1 MSTAQD
7 RSATDDPG
15 AVGPTRAA
23 VALLVLGSLAYGWL
37 LFAWFSL
44 PAYLPTIR
52 TDLGLTATEAGI
64 LAGAVPL
71 TYVPLG
77 LVSGA
82 LTDRLG
88 GERAVGAGVTI
99 VAVAQLLRSGA
110 GGFGPMLAATL
121 LLGVGGTGI
130 TFGLPKLVADRFPER
145 LVGRAS
151 SVYLVGSTLGTATAF
166 GLGRP
171 TLGPALGGWR
181 PFFGAT
187 GAVVLVFAAGWWLA
201 VVLAER
207 GDASPETG
215 SDSGEGSLAALR
227 AVARTPAVALLV
239 VIGFVYL
246 FVVHGLQ
253 GWLTAV
259 LEARGAGPTLAARVT
274 TLLVVAQLIGT
285 VALAPLA
292 ERTGRRRAAVPV
304 AGLALVGGTAGLA
317 LSRTPVVAAVL
328 VAVVGLGLGVVS
340 PLLRALPVELEGV
353 GAERTGTAVGLVFAI
368 GEIGGFAGPA
378 LIGALRDATGSFVPG
393 LGLLAGAGLL
403 AILAGVGL
411 VRLVPG

>member
-292 ERTGRRRAAVPV
+292 DRAVCRPPVPPSRWPAWHWSAAPRGLRCRERPWSPPCWSPSSAWVSAWCRHCSGRYRWSWRASARSGPGPQSAWCSRSARSAASPGRR
-304 AGLALVGGTAGLA
+304 
-317 LSRTPVVAAVL
+317 
-328 VAVVGLGLGVVS
+328 
-340 PLLRALPVELEGV
+340 
-353 GAERTGTAVGLVFAI
+353 
-368 GEIGGFAGPA
+368 
-378 LIGALRDATGSFVPG
+378 
-393 LGLLAGAGLL
+393 
-403 AILAGVGL
+403 
-411 VRLVPG
+411 

>member
-1 MSTAQD
+1 MSAAPAASAGDPAERGAQ
-7 RSATDDPG
+7 RPS
-15 AVGPTRAA
+15 RAS
-23 VALLVLGSLAYGWL
+23 VALLVLGGLAYGCL

-44 PAYLPTIR
+44 PAYLATIR
-52 TDLGLTATEAGI
+52 TDLALSATEAGV

-71 TYVPLG
+71 TYVPVG
-77 LVSGA
+77 LFSGA

-88 GERAVGAGVTI
+88 GERAVGAGVTLVG
-99 VAVAQLLRSGA
+99 VAHVARSVA
-110 GGFGPMLAATL
+110 PDFPTMLAATL

-151 SVYLVGSTLGTATAF
+151 AVYLVGSTLGTAAAF

-171 TLGPALGGWR
+171 TIGPALGGWR
-181 PFFGAT
+181 PFFGAA
-187 GAVVLVFAAGWWLA
+187 GVVVVGFAACWWVALA
-201 VVLAER
+201 LAER
-207 GDASPETG
+207 RAPVPDRSASE
-215 SDSGEGSLAALR
+215 SSLAALR

-239 VIGFVYL
+239 AVGFVYL

-259 LEARGAGPTLAARVT
+259 LEARGASPTLAARVT
-274 TLLVVAQLIGT
+274 TLLVVAQLVGT

-292 ERTGRRRAAVPV
+292 ERAGRRRAAVPV
-304 AGLALVGGTAGLA
+304 AGLVLAGGTAGVAVAVDPL
-317 LSRTPVVAAVL
+317 VAAAL
-328 VAVVGLGLGVVS
+328 VAGVGLGLGTIS

-353 GAERTGTAVGLVFAI
+353 GAERTGTAVGLVFAV

-378 LIGALRDATGSFVPG
+378 LVGALRDATGSFVPG
-393 LGLLAGAGLL
+393 LGLLATAGLL
-403 AILAGVGL
+403 AVVAGLGL
-411 VRLVPG
+411 VRGE